1 MKRFI
6 LIALAALSFYSCT
19 DSIDNDSS
27 QNCGDV
33 RNVAYESFN
42 YCGELKEKPTKPI
55 YVLINSNEEL
65 QKHFTACTPS
75 SPLPDFTQ
83 KRILGL
89 LAGPKPTGG
98 FTIKIQSIIEN
109 DCQILV
115 EYSEKAPAAGD
126 DVTQAV
132 SYPVDYVALP
142 KSNKPILFSKVSEA
156 VDYAI
161 VGTYFGECTG
171 ADCYQFYKIE
181 NYKVIKYSKVNNF
194 PVEFN
199 KTDYKSLIYKDDY
212 PGFLLKVPTE
222 IKNLKGQ
229 TKTFGLPDA
238 NDQGGVYL
246 EWSQG
251 GVVTKIYLDTDNTA
265 DQTAEIIAFK
275 KVIQDKIAALKTK
288 S

>member
-6 LIALAALSFYSCT
+6 ILALIAFSFYSCT
-19 DSIDNDSS
+19 DSLGDNV

-33 RNVAYESFN
+33 RNVAYENFK
-42 YCGELKEKPTKPI
+42 YCTQLKENPTKPI

-65 QKHFTACTPS
+65 QKHFAACDVS
-75 SPLPDFTQ
+75 ALPDFTQ
-83 KRILGL
+83 KRVLGL
-89 LAGPKPTGG
+89 LAGPKPTSGYD
-98 FTIKIQSIIEN
+98 IKIQSVIED

-115 EYSEKAPAAGD
+115 QYSERVPDVNEVVLQTITYPA
-126 DVTQAV
+126 
-132 SYPVDYVALP
+132 DYIVLP
-142 KSNKPILFSKVSEA
+142 KSTKPILFSKVNPI

-181 NYKVIKYSKVNNF
+181 NPKVLKYSSVNNF

-199 KTDYKSLIYKDDY
+199 RTNYKTLVFRDDY
-212 PGFLLKVPTE
+212 AGFISKIPTE

-229 TKTFGLPDA
+229 TKTFGSPDA
-238 NDQGGVYL
+238 HDQGGVYL

-265 DQTAEIIAFK
+265 DQTADVIAFK
-275 KVIQDKIAALKTK
+275 KVIQDKVALLKTK